1 MSSKFL
7 IPALLVSLLAGCA
20 SSTGA
25 SPSEAD
31 YVTPNWVKVA
41 NPAGVIM
48 TDGHLAEADTPAVAT
63 AAPRSVA
70 AAPAAARMT
79 DGHPE
84 LENAARTVKRGD
96 SSH

>member
-1 MSSKFL
+1 MSSKIL
-7 IPALLVSLLAGCA
+7 IPALLVTLLAGCA
-20 SSTGA
+20 SSTVA
-25 SPSEAD
+25 ATD
-31 YVTPNWVKVA
+31 DWVNIA

-48 TDGHLAEADTPAVAT
+48 TDGHLAEADAPAVAT
-63 AAPRSVA
+63 VAPRSVA

-84 LENAARTVKRGD
+84 LENAARTVKGGD